1 MNYTKLNSMLLSKR
15 RKENIMKKDRIEL
28 LLESSFLFDPNIY
41 MTVVVTIEG
50 DISEDKICEAVKKTY
65 TQNQTTMSKV
75 VIDEQGKV
83 YLEEME
89 ETGCKVF
96 VDKRDWMEI
105 LHENERKP
113 FRLEDGELIRTFI
126 IPRGEQKDIF
136 LMAHHLSGD
145 GGALMIL
152 AEDIFNNIDGKE
164 VQYKQTKVITGEESM
179 KRGNLNFLQKLG
191 LKSLSQKWGE
201 HKTVFGWNDY
211 YKVHEEFW
219 KNSCTDISFIEIEG
233 SELDNLKADCKK
245 LGVTINTY
253 LVTKL
258 MKEYYPD
265 TKKLGIPISVRGEE
279 KSISCLVSSATPH
292 AQYDTNKEFV
302 ENLVM
307 IDKAIK
313 KDLKDDGEVYKIPQF
328 IAISDPTLVCAA
340 YVNDVLKNIESP
352 QVEKMADILGLQGG
366 HDRVNLGI
374 TNLREIIF
382 PSDYNSFKVTNVIPV
397 APCIGTTENIFTIST
412 FNGKMLIAETKIRK
426 M

>member
-1 MNYTKLNSMLLSKR
+1 
-15 RKENIMKKDRIEL
+15 MKKERIEL
-28 LLESSFLFDPNIY
+28 LLERSFLFDPNIY

-50 DISEDKICEAVKKTY
+50 DVSEEEVCEAVKKVY

-75 VIDEQGKV
+75 VLDEQGKV

-89 ETGCKVF
+89 ETGCKVY
-96 VDKRDWMEI
+96 VDKRDWVEI
-105 LHENERKP
+105 LRENERKP

-126 IPRGEQKDIF
+126 IPRGKQKDIY
-136 LMAHHLSGD
+136 LMAHHVAGD
-145 GGALMIL
+145 GGALLIL
-152 AEDIFNNIDGKE
+152 AEDIFNNIEGRK
-164 VQYKQTKVITGEESM
+164 VQYKPTKVITNEESM

-201 HKTVFGWNDY
+201 HKTIFGWNDY
-211 YKVHEEFW
+211 YKVHEEYW
-219 KNSCTDISFIEIEG
+219 KNRRTEISFHEIEG
-233 SELDNLKADCKK
+233 NRLEELKAECKK

-258 MKEYYPD
+258 MQEHYPD
-265 TKKLGIPISVRGEE
+265 SKKLGIPISVRGEE
-279 KSISCLVSSATPH
+279 RSISCLVSSATPH

-302 ENLVM
+302 ENLVN

-313 KDLKDDGEVYKIPQF
+313 KDLKSDGEVYKIPQF

-340 YVNDVLKNIESP
+340 YINDVLKNMDSA
-352 QVEKMADILGLQGG
+352 QVDRMADILGLQGG

-374 TNLREIIF
+374 TNLREITF
-382 PSDYNSFKVTNVIPV
+382 PSDYKRFKVTCVTPV
-397 APCIGTTENIFTIST
+397 APCIATTENIFTIST

-426 M
+426 F

>member
-1 MNYTKLNSMLLSKR
+1 
-15 RKENIMKKDRIEL
+15 MKKERIEL
-28 LLESSFLFDPNIY
+28 LLERSFLFDPNIY

-50 DISEDKICEAVKKTY
+50 DVSEEEVCEAVKKVY

-75 VIDEQGKV
+75 VLDEQGKV

-89 ETGCKVF
+89 ETGCKVY
-96 VDKRDWMEI
+96 VDKRDWVEI
-105 LHENERKP
+105 LRENERKP

-126 IPRGEQKDIF
+126 IPRGKQKDIY
-136 LMAHHLSGD
+136 LMAHHVAGD
-145 GGALMIL
+145 GGALLIL
-152 AEDIFNNIDGKE
+152 AEDIFNNIEGRK
-164 VQYKQTKVITGEESM
+164 VQYKPTKVITNEESM

-201 HKTVFGWNDY
+201 HKTIFGWNDY
-211 YKVHEEFW
+211 YKVHEEYW
-219 KNSCTDISFIEIEG
+219 KNRRTEISFHEIEG
-233 SELDNLKADCKK
+233 NRLEELKAECKK

-258 MKEYYPD
+258 MQEHYPD
-265 TKKLGIPISVRGEE
+265 SKKLGIPISVRGEE
-279 KSISCLVSSATPH
+279 RSISCLVSSATPH

-302 ENLVM
+302 ENLVN

-313 KDLKDDGEVYKIPQF
+313 KDLKSDGEVYKIPQF

-340 YVNDVLKNIESP
+340 YINDVLKNMDSA
-352 QVEKMADILGLQGG
+352 QVDRMADILGLQGG

-374 TNLREIIF
+374 TNLREITF
-382 PSDYNSFKVTNVIPV
+382 SSDYKRFKVTCVTPV
-397 APCIGTTENIFTIST
+397 APCIATTENIFTIST

-426 M
+426 F

>member
-1 MNYTKLNSMLLSKR
+1 
-15 RKENIMKKDRIEL
+15 MKKERIEL
-28 LLESSFLFDPNIY
+28 LLERSFLFDPNIY

-50 DISEDKICEAVKKTY
+50 DVSEEEVCEAVKKVY

-75 VIDEQGKV
+75 VLDERGKV

-89 ETGCKVF
+89 ETGCKVY
-96 VDKRDWMEI
+96 VDKRDWVEI
-105 LHENERKP
+105 LRENERKP

-126 IPRGEQKDIF
+126 IPRGKQKDIY
-136 LMAHHLSGD
+136 LMAHHVAGD
-145 GGALMIL
+145 GGALLIL
-152 AEDIFNNIDGKE
+152 AEDIFNNIEGRK
-164 VQYKQTKVITGEESM
+164 VQYKPTKVITNEESM

-201 HKTVFGWNDY
+201 HKTIFGWNDY
-211 YKVHEEFW
+211 YKVHEEYW
-219 KNSCTDISFIEIEG
+219 KNRRTEISFHEIEG
-233 SELDNLKADCKK
+233 NRLEELKAECKK

-258 MKEYYPD
+258 MQEHYPD
-265 TKKLGIPISVRGEE
+265 SKKLGIPISVRGEE
-279 KSISCLVSSATPH
+279 RSISCLVSSATPH

-302 ENLVM
+302 ENLVN

-313 KDLKDDGEVYKIPQF
+313 KDLKSDGEVYKIPQF

-340 YVNDVLKNIESP
+340 YINDVLKNMDSA
-352 QVEKMADILGLQGG
+352 QVDRMADILGLQGG

-374 TNLREIIF
+374 TNLREITF
-382 PSDYNSFKVTNVIPV
+382 PSDYKRFKVTCVTPV
-397 APCIGTTENIFTIST
+397 APCIATTENIFTIST

-426 M
+426 F

>member
-1 MNYTKLNSMLLSKR
+1 M
-15 RKENIMKKDRIEL
+15 ENQRSNEIIMKNERVEL

-50 DISEDKICEAVKKTY
+50 EVSEDELYEAVKKTY

-89 ETGCKVF
+89 ETGCKVS
-96 VDKRDWMEI
+96 VDKREWTEI

-126 IPRGEQKDIF
+126 IPRGKQKDIF

-145 GGALMIL
+145 GGALLLL
-152 AEDIFNNIDGKE
+152 AEDIFNNIEGRK
-164 VQYKQTKVITGEESM
+164 VQYKPTKVINAEESM
-179 KRGNLNFLQKLG
+179 KRGNLNFLQKFG

-201 HKTVFGWNDY
+201 NKKVFGWKDY

-219 KNSCTDISFIEIEG
+219 KNRHTDISFIEIEG
-233 SELDNLKADCKK
+233 NKLDELKAECKK
-245 LGVTINTY
+245 SGVTINTY

-265 TKKLGIPISVRGEE
+265 AKKLGIPISVRGEE

-302 ENLVM
+302 ENLVN

-313 KDLKDDGEVYKIPQF
+313 KDLKNDGEVYKIPQF

-340 YVNDVLKNIESP
+340 YVNDVLKNIDSP
-352 QVEKMADILGLQGG
+352 QVERMADILGLQGG

-374 TNLREIIF
+374 TNLREITF
-382 PSDYNSFKVTNVIPV
+382 PSDYSRFQVTNVTPV
-397 APCIGTTENIFTIST
+397 APCIATTEHIFTIST
-412 FNGKMLIAETKIRK
+412 FNGKMLIAETKMK
-426 M
+426 KL